1 MDTITLLQHY
11 WWLVISL
18 LGALLVFLMF
28 VQGGQA
34 LLYTIGRTEEE
45 RNMLVNSLGRKW
57 EFTFTTL
64 VTFGGAFFASFPLFY
79 STSFGGA
86 FYVWMA
92 ILLCFVIQAVAYE
105 YRRKPG
111 NVFGERTFNAFLLV
125 NGVLGPLL
133 IGTAVGTFFTGAEFT
148 VDRLNL
154 ANQGGAAVISQWA
167 TPWHGLEAVAEW
179 RNVLLGLSVTL
190 LAMTLACQYF
200 MNNIDDEAIFRRA
213 ARRMRTFAVLFVAC
227 FVAWLLALVLADGW
241 AVDAAG
247 TVSIEP
253 YKYLHNLVEMPY
265 VAAALLIGGVSV
277 LWSVWLGWRGSRRAV
292 RGRRHGAHGA
302 VAAAARGVE
311 RHGLLPFA
319 RGHAVVADDPQ
330 LLVEPLHAP
339 HDGVGVAVR
348 AVRGS
353 LHLVRLACDEPPS
366 DHPRGDPRRR
376 PPVLRRTLRLS
387 EGADRLRAMPG
398 RGCANMRTCEHR
410 RTPPVR
416 MFVCSPG

>member
-1 MDTITLLQHY
+1 MDTLTFLQHY
-11 WWLVISL
+11 WWFIISL

-34 LLYTIGRTEEE
+34 LLYDIGRTEEE

-92 ILLCFVIQAVAYE
+92 ILFCFVLQAVAYE
-105 YRRKPG
+105 YRRKPA
-111 NVFGERTFNAFLLV
+111 NVFGERTFNAFLLI

-179 RNVLLGLSVTL
+179 RNVLLGAAVAL

-200 MNNIDDEAIFRRA
+200 MNNIDDETILRRA
-213 ARRMRTFAVLFVAC
+213 QSRMRLFGVLFVVC
-227 FVAWLLALVLADGW
+227 FVAWLLALLLADGR
-241 AVDAAG
+241 AADAAG
-247 TVSIEP
+247 TISAEP
-253 YKYLHNLVEMPY
+253 YKYLRNLLEMPY
-265 VAAALLIGGVSV
+265 VTVVLLLGVVSV
-277 LWSVWLGWRGSRRAV
+277 LWSIRLGWCGSRCAV
-292 RGRRHGAHGA
+292 WFGGAGTVLTVLSLLLLA
-302 VAAAARGVE
+302 GWNCTAYYPSLTDMQSSLTISNSSSSLFTLRTMAWVSLFVPFVAAYIWYAW
-311 RHGLLPFA
+311 
-319 RGHAVVADDPQ
+319 
-330 LLVEPLHAP
+330 
-339 HDGVGVAVR
+339 R
-348 AVRGS
+348 AMNR
-353 LHLVRLACDEPPS
+353 RPITREEI
-366 DHPRGDPRRR
+366 RGD
-376 PPVLRRTLRLS
+376 
-387 EGADRLRAMPG
+387 D
-398 RGCANMRTCEHR
+398 HQY
-410 RTPPVR
+410 
-416 MFVCSPG
+416 

>member
-1 MDTITLLQHY
+1 MDTLTFLQHY
-11 WWLVISL
+11 WWFIISL

-34 LLYTIGRTEEE
+34 LLYDIGRTEEE

-92 ILLCFVIQAVAYE
+92 ILFCFVLQAVAYE
-105 YRRKPG
+105 YRRKPA
-111 NVFGERTFNAFLLV
+111 NVFGERTFNAFLLI

-179 RNVLLGLSVTL
+179 RNVLLGAAVAL

-200 MNNIDDEAIFRRA
+200 MNNIDDETILRRA
-213 ARRMRTFAVLFVAC
+213 QSRMRLFGVLFVVC
-227 FVAWLLALVLADGW
+227 IVAWLLALLLADGR
-241 AVDAAG
+241 AADAAG
-247 TVSIEP
+247 TISAEP
-253 YKYLHNLVEMPY
+253 YKYLRNLLEMPY
-265 VAAALLIGGVSV
+265 VTVVLLLGVVSV
-277 LWSVWLGWRGSRRAV
+277 LWSIRLGWGGSRRAV
-292 RGRRHGAHGA
+292 WFGGAGTVLTVLSLLLLA
-302 VAAAARGVE
+302 GWNGTAYYPSLTDMQSSLTISNSSSSLFTLRTMAWVSLFVPFVAAYIWYAW
-311 RHGLLPFA
+311 
-319 RGHAVVADDPQ
+319 
-330 LLVEPLHAP
+330 
-339 HDGVGVAVR
+339 R
-348 AVRGS
+348 AMNR
-353 LHLVRLACDEPPS
+353 RPITREEI
-366 DHPRGDPRRR
+366 RGD
-376 PPVLRRTLRLS
+376 
-387 EGADRLRAMPG
+387 D
-398 RGCANMRTCEHR
+398 HQY
-410 RTPPVR
+410 
-416 MFVCSPG
+416 

>member
-1 MDTITLLQHY
+1 MDTLTFLQHY
-11 WWLVISL
+11 WWFIISL

-34 LLYTIGRTEEE
+34 LLYDKGRTEEE

-92 ILLCFVIQAVAYE
+92 ILFCFVLQAVAYE
-105 YRRKPG
+105 YRRKPA
-111 NVFGERTFNAFLLV
+111 NVFGERTFNAFLLI

-179 RNVLLGLSVTL
+179 RNVLLGAAVAL

-200 MNNIDDEAIFRRA
+200 MNNIDDETILRRA
-213 ARRMRTFAVLFVAC
+213 QSRMRLFGVLFVVC
-227 FVAWLLALVLADGW
+227 FVAWLLALLLADGR
-241 AVDAAG
+241 AADAAG
-247 TVSIEP
+247 TISAEP
-253 YKYLHNLVEMPY
+253 YKYLRNLLEMPY
-265 VAAALLIGGVSV
+265 VTVVLLLGVVSV
-277 LWSVWLGWRGSRRAV
+277 LWSIRLGWCGSRRAV
-292 RGRRHGAHGA
+292 WFGGAGTVLTVLSLLLLA
-302 VAAAARGVE
+302 GWNGTAYYPSLTDMQSSLTITNSSSSLFTLRTMAWVSLFVPFVAAYIWYAW
-311 RHGLLPFA
+311 
-319 RGHAVVADDPQ
+319 
-330 LLVEPLHAP
+330 
-339 HDGVGVAVR
+339 R
-348 AVRGS
+348 AMNR
-353 LHLVRLACDEPPS
+353 RPITREEI
-366 DHPRGDPRRR
+366 RGD
-376 PPVLRRTLRLS
+376 
-387 EGADRLRAMPG
+387 D
-398 RGCANMRTCEHR
+398 HQY
-410 RTPPVR
+410 
-416 MFVCSPG
+416 